1 MPKAGMTEKDM
12 LDAETALINWFKSQ
26 DIKPSDGA
34 LIMLRTI
41 ATQITSRTH
50 DLEELKEAINNASLV
65 LTYEVALIVRIAKAG
80 GS

>member
-12 LDAETALINWFKSQ
+12 FDAENALIDWFKSQ
-26 DIKPSDGA
+26 DIKPSDGS
-34 LIMLRTI
+34 LIMLKTI

-50 DLEELKEAINNASLV
+50 DLDELKEAINNASLILV
-65 LTYEVALIVRIAKAG
+65 YEVAMIVKSAKAG